1 MSTEYSSN
9 AAGPRHFLRII
20 NKYNIPQKKAPNT
33 LSWDDLVTSGSRRHV
48 FTQRLQRCRQHGK
61 FAQRCCIQSSCCIMQ
76 TVHDLLL
83 FLFWNLSVS
92 LNVWLIAFSS
102 LQVLVEEGA
111 SSRTIILN
119 RPNVLNALLTPMVFF
134 FLGSHF
140 FIVIVLNYWH
150 SNYSSFLDLWMNS
163 LRSYSWDLGVLN
175 FVLNCS
181 FSFPCIHFLYFRCNC
196 VWTFEFTGAF
206 IERTK
211 LILWKIFFFHYS
223 LAHIHVCD
231 AFLSLINISL
241 LFIFYDY

>member
-1 MSTEYSSN
+1 
-9 AAGPRHFLRII
+9 
-20 NKYNIPQKKAPNT
+20 
-33 LSWDDLVTSGSRRHV
+33 
-48 FTQRLQRCRQHGK
+48 
-61 FAQRCCIQSSCCIMQ
+61 MQ

-83 FLFWNLSVS
+83 LMFWNLSVS
-92 LNVWLIAFSS
+92 LNVWPHCIFFSS
-102 LQVLVEEGA
+102 GTGW
-111 SSRTIILN
+111 R
-119 RPNVLNALLTPMVFF
+119 RGKLTNYHTQQTQCPECSAYSHGF
-134 FLGSHF
+134 FLGSHLI
-140 FIVIVLNYWH
+140 IVIVLNYWH

-163 LRSYSWDLGVLN
+163 LRSYSCDLGVLN

-211 LILWKIFFFHYS
+211 LILWKSFFFFFHYS